1 MRVATFATSD
11 RLLAATMRIRAEEA
25 KATLQQASGQISD
38 DYGGLGSTS
47 AAVVSLQ
54 SSVTRSKAYSEAA
67 STASARVEAMYD
79 AVGSMLTKLTNF
91 KATLSTLTTSSA
103 DSDTI
108 ALTAQSAL
116 EEVVAL
122 MNTQLSGRYLF
133 SGSAVDTPAVDIDAI
148 TTPTSTSSADT
159 SYYQGNADV
168 LSVKVSSEQ
177 TVSYGVTADDAGFET
192 ALRALKLIASGSTDT
207 TSVTAA
213 ISLVADAIDGL
224 SSVQTKLSLNASTF
238 ESAQSEQETYQ
249 SDTAD
254 LISSLSEVDV
264 ATVAAKMSTYEAQ
277 LQAAYAAIG
286 KIADLSLASY
296 LN

>member
-159 SYYQGNADV
+159 SYYQGNGDV

-192 ALRALKLIASGSTDT
+192 ALRALKLIASGSTDS
-207 TSVTAA
+207 TSVTTA

>member
-79 AVGSMLTKLTNF
+79 AVGSMLTKFTSF
-91 KATLSTLTTSSA
+91 KATLSTLTTSDA

-159 SYYQGNADV
+159 SYYQGNDDV

-192 ALRALKLIASGSTDT
+192 ALRALKLIASGGTDT

-224 SSVQTKLSLNASTF
+224 SSVQTKLSLNATTL
-238 ESAQSEQETYQ
+238 ENAQTEQETYQ

-277 LQAAYAAIG
+277 LQAAYSAIG